1 MRAFYKGSIKAV
13 YRDHRHSPR
22 YISHIFH
29 RVNRIPRNTG
39 PVSEPV
45 DRYLEV
51 GVAVVFGLRQAPCPK
66 VHL

>member
-13 YRDHRHSPR
+13 YRDHRHSPSD
-22 YISHIFH
+22 ISHIFH

-51 GVAVVFGLRQAPCPK
+51 GVAVVFRLRQAPCPK

>member
-13 YRDHRHSPR
+13 YRDHRHSPSD
-22 YISHIFH
+22 ISHIFH

-51 GVAVVFGLRQAPCPK
+51 GVAVVFRLR
-66 VHL
+66 